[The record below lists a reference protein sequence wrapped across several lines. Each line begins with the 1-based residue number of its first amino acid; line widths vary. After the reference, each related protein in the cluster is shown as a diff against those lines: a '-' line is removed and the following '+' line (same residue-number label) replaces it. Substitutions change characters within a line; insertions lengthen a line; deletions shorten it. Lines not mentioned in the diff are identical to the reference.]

1 MRNLCVCWRDKKQWF
16 FTYRT
21 TRLLQKTA
29 KTCIF
34 DWFCMTFHSIIIANT
49 HNAKK
54 MNKNSKTHDLSFV
67 LSNEL
72 MHFLVSVFAFITSA
86 FRQGCEPTTKTMLS
100 LHHVLQNL
108 RNCGKRFVLF
118 EKMWCKA
125 YVFLKKSFF
134 DVFHHFLERFDSKN
148 ITFFC
153 TTRTKCMKLQN
164 WWFKKHYVFQWKCT
178 QLKNGFLIGANL
190 FRLELLCVCKMAS
203 PIVVLYLFVKFMQI
217 HSMFLVRFVAI
228 HNFARNVTRFR
239 ICIRNFEWICKNNG
253 HWFSASKFQKINNQQ
268 I

>member
-1 MRNLCVCWRDKKQWF
+1 MQKKWTKIRKHTICHLFLRMNWCIFSPTFSFLPLQRF
-16 FTYRT
+16 ARGYNQ
-21 TRLLQKTA
+21 LQKQCFRCITFCKICEIVESGSYCSKKCGA
-29 KTCIF
+29 KRMF
-34 DWFCMTFHSIIIANT
+34 FWKKTF
-49 HNAKK
+49 
-54 MNKNSKTHDLSFV
+54 F
-67 LSNEL
+67 
-72 MHFLVSVFAFITSA
+72 
-86 FRQGCEPTTKTMLS
+86 G
-100 LHHVLQNL
+100 
-108 RNCGKRFVLF
+108 
-118 EKMWCKA
+118 
-125 YVFLKKSFF
+125 
-134 DVFHHFLERFDSKN
+134 VFHHFLERFDSKN

-253 HWFSASKFQKINNQQ
+253 HWFPASKFQKINNQQ
-268 I
+268 VDYETCFDGQLSMICKR